1 MSASRERVEIA
12 VIVVHETAKAYLVTE
27 ADDDK
32 QEYWLPKSQC
42 EIVDWTNKHTKRG
55 RVATASIPEWLAE
68 EKGLL

>member
-1 MSASRERVEIA
+1 MSRSTDTVE
-12 VIVVHETAKAYLVTE
+12 VSVVVVHETPRAYLVTE

-42 EIVDWTNKHTKRG
+42 EIIDWTNNHTKRG